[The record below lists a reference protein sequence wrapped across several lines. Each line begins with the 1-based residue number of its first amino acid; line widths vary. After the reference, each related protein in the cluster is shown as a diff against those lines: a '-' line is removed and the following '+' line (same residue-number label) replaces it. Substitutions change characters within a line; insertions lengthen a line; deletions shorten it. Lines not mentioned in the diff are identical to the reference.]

1 MPPVLLK
8 ETLVEIRRSL
18 GRFLSILL
26 IVALGVAF
34 FAGVKASPPDMK
46 ASADD
51 YFDRYGLQDIQ
62 VFSTLGL
69 DRHREL

>member
-34 FAGVKASPPDMK
+34 
-46 ASADD
+46 
-51 YFDRYGLQDIQ
+51 LQGSRPVRRI
-62 VFSTLGL
+62 
-69 DRHREL
+69 